1 MKQIHLG
8 VFEVAGTQVGGTRS
22 WFHERSDSVRYQ
34 ELDLWIGMAKILDEA
49 GFDFL
54 FFADGF
60 GYPSIDG
67 DLPEMAARGGINF
80 GGIDPSLLIPTLARE
95 TKRLGFVV
103 TAATGL
109 DHPLQTARRYATLD
123 HLTGGRIGWNIV
135 TGGSANTV
143 AEMFG
148 HTEMVKHDDRYD
160 QADEYLD
167 LAMTL
172 WEGSWEDDARV
183 ADKETQVFADRSK
196 IHRITFE
203 GTHFRSNGYFTT
215 APSPQRT
222 PVLFQAGTSDRGRA
236 FAARNAEGVFVQYTT
251 GPRTRAA
258 VADIRARAAEHG
270 RDPQSVKTMIG
281 LSVTVA
287 PTSAEAHALRAEFD
301 AMQSDEV
308 VAVLYAGNT
317 GINLLALDPDRD
329 LTQLRDDGGHI
340 GQIAQSNIDRF
351 LPTDG
356 TPAPTVREILDDLKG
371 KGTRG
376 LQLVGDPIEVAD
388 ALEAIMDETDLD
400 GFLIEPLFGTADCR
414 DFAQLVV
421 PELRRRGRM
430 PAEPGTGTLREQ
442 VTGGGARLAADHP
455 GRRFTIAAR
464 LAAAAADA
472 ASADAAADA
481 ASVDADAAVPASASA
496 SV

>member
-22 WFHERSDSVRYQ
+22 WYHERSDSVRNTD
-34 ELDLWIGMAKILDEA
+34 LDMWIGMAKILDEA

-54 FFADGF
+54 FFADGY
-60 GYPSIDG
+60 GYPSKNG

-103 TAATGL
+103 TSPTGI
-109 DHPLQTARRYATLD
+109 DHPLQTARRFATLD

-135 TGGSANTV
+135 TGGSGNTV
-143 AEMFG
+143 AELFG
-148 HTEMVKHDDRYD
+148 HTEMMKHDDRYG
-160 QADEYLD
+160 QADEYVD
-167 LAMTL
+167 LALTF
-172 WEGSWEDDARV
+172 WEGCWEDDARV
-183 ADKETQVFADRSK
+183 ADKELEVFADRSK
-196 IHRITFE
+196 LHRIEFS
-203 GTHFRSNGYFTT
+203 GSHFRSSGYFTVP
-215 APSPQRT
+215 PSPQRT
-222 PVLFQAGTSDRGRA
+222 PVLFQAGTSARGRE
-236 FAARNAEGVFVQYTT
+236 FASRNAEAVFVQYTT
-251 GPRTRAA
+251 GPQTAA
-258 VADIRARAAEHG
+258 NVADIRARATAQG
-270 RDPQSVKTMIG
+270 RDPQSIVTMVG

-287 PTSAEAHALRAEFD
+287 PTSAEAHRLRAEFD
-301 AMQSDEV
+301 AMQNDEV
-308 VAVLYAGNT
+308 VSVLYAGNT
-317 GINLLALDPDRD
+317 GIDLLALDPSRD
-329 LTQLRDDGGHI
+329 LTQLRDSGSSSLV

-400 GFLIEPLFGTADCR
+400 GFLIEPLFGTADCE
-414 DFAQLVV
+414 DFATLVV

-430 PAEPGTGTLREQ
+430 PASPATGTLRAQ
-442 VTGGGARLAADHP
+442 VTGGGAHLAADHP
-455 GRRFTIAAR
+455 GRRFVVTPAAVT
-464 LAAAAADA
+464 
-472 ASADAAADA
+472 A
-481 ASVDADAAVPASASA
+481 ASV
-496 SV
+496 